1 MALDIANSYLRYD
14 SASASNL
21 YYGYN
26 LNQNAGNDE
35 YTWSIRRLNTSSNVQ
50 SVNWANGDQLAYL
63 SSWTN
68 RSSYFTAPTG
78 NLSFTYSKSG
88 GSISLSWSLLSGV
101 DKYIITATNSINQV
115 VDSLGNPFIG
125 PYGYQR
131 TYTGFVN
138 NLTNYSLSFI
148 NSGTYSVTLTG
159 YNTYGTTASTYV
171 VNVVV

>member
-1 MALDIANSYLRYD
+1 MALDLANGYLRYD

-26 LNQNAGNDE
+26 LNQNAGNGE

-50 SVNWANGDQLAYL
+50 SVNWANGDQSAYL

-68 RSSYFTAPTG
+68 RVSYFSAPTG
-78 NLSFTYSKSG
+78 SMAFTYSKSG
-88 GSISLSWSLLSGV
+88 SNVFLSWSLISGV
-101 DKYIITATNSINQV
+101 DKYIVTATNSNNQIL
-115 VDSLGNPFIG
+115 DTSGNPFVG
-125 PYGYQR
+125 PYAYQR
-131 TYTGFVN
+131 AYTGFVN